1 MLQLELKVNLPYL
14 QLLDLR
20 HRAKVQSLPH
30 QELLQLVLALQQP
43 VQVWANYSVKL
54 VQLRSAL
61 LVLLQQPAL
70 ALTQFAL
77 VQQLRS
83 ALLVLLQQPALA
95 LTQFAL
101 VQQLVLLQQ
110 PELHLHF
117 VQI

>member
-20 HRAKVQSLPH
+20 HRAKAQSLPH

-77 VQQLRS
+77 VQLRS

-95 LTQFAL
+95 LMQFAL
-101 VQQLVLLQQ
+101 VQQ
-110 PELHLHF
+110 PESHLHF

>member
-77 VQQLRS
+77 VQLRS

-110 PELHLHF
+110 PESHLHF